1 MRGRL
6 TDQAA
11 VAVALARASASD
23 RSATVAHLLAGLAAE
38 GEGRAGARLRER
50 ASAAA
55 VLTDRA
61 RTAPAPPLEHA
72 LRAASQ
78 RAESRAATTVDL
90 LDAAVSIGGE
100 DVTDLLAAAGYH
112 RDLDGWVLGDAAD
125 DWFEHAETYGFHPG
139 GDAVFDASAARVV
152 AQVRAVAGGA
162 VELLI
167 AAAAAPDVGVLD
179 ADPSSLAAV
188 AAQLERGARPADA
201 GLDAVIVAATT
212 LAEGDAVTVG
222 DLVRAALVAG
232 GDAPRLVL
240 DLADKP
246 GR

>member
-11 VAVALARASASD
+11 VAVTLARAAGGD
-23 RSATVAHLLAGLAAE
+23 RGATVADLLAGLAVEA
-38 GEGRAGARLRER
+38 EGRAGVRLRER

-61 RTAPAPPLEHA
+61 RTAPAPPLEDA
-72 LRAASQ
+72 VRAASA
-78 RAESRAATTVDL
+78 RAGARAATTVDL
-90 LDAAVSIGGE
+90 LDAAIEVGGD
-100 DVTDLLAAAGYH
+100 DVADLLATAGYA
-112 RDLDGWVLGDAAD
+112 RDLDGWLVGDAAAG
-125 DWFEHAETYGFHPG
+125 WFDHPETFGFHPW
-139 GDAVFDASAARVV
+139 GDAVCDASAARVV

-167 AAAAAPDVGVLD
+167 AAAAAPDVGVL
-179 ADPSSLAAV
+179 AVDPAALAAV
-188 AAQLERGARPADA
+188 AARLDTTARPSDA
-201 GLDAVIVAATT
+201 GLDAVVAAATT
-212 LAEGDAVTVG
+212 LAQGEAVTVG

-240 DLADKP
+240 ELADSQP
-246 GR
+246 

>member
-11 VAVALARASASD
+11 VAVALARVVAGD
-23 RSATVAHLLAGLAAE
+23 RPPTIAHLLAGLAAE
-38 GEGRAGARLRER
+38 NEGRAGVRLRER

-61 RTAPAPPLEHA
+61 PTAPAPPLNQAVQVA
-72 LRAASQ
+72 LERAA
-78 RAESRAATTVDL
+78 ERAATTVDL
-90 LDAAVSIGGE
+90 LDAAVAVGGD
-100 DVTDLLAAAGYH
+100 DVADLVTSAGYH
-112 RDLDGWVLGDAAD
+112 RDLDGWVVGDTAEQ
-125 DWFEHAETYGFHPG
+125 WFEHAETFGFHPE
-139 GDAVFDASAARVV
+139 GDAVFDASASRVV

-162 VELLI
+162 VELLL
-167 AAAAAPDVGVLD
+167 AAAAAPDADVLN
-179 ADPSSLAAV
+179 ADPSALAAV
-188 AAQLERGARPADA
+188 AAQLERAGRPSDA
-201 GLDAVIVAATT
+201 GLDAVIAAATT

-240 DLADKP
+240 DLADKT
-246 GR
+246 G